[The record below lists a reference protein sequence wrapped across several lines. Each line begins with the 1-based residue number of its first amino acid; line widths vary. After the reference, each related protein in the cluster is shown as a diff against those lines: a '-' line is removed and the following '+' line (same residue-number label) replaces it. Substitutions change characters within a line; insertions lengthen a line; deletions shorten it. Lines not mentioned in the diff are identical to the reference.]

1 MWSLLNKLAKRL
13 LVVVGVVVIVLA
25 VAVGAFRLFIAQ
37 LPSYQ
42 TELTAWVAA
51 ELGLF
56 VRFDQ
61 LDARWGLR
69 GPELTLR
76 NVRIAD
82 SDGTDALVTAA
93 RAGVGLD
100 PWALFLERRP
110 RVDRLSVDGL
120 GLTIERGTDGRYRL
134 AGARRGDSGAAGD
147 LDALLPRAVE
157 VTVRDSRI
165 QYVDTVRGRSW
176 RFDDVTMTLTRTGE
190 ALSTDARAVPPPE
203 LATFVE
209 LAVDATLATQ
219 GSPSTVWRVFSDFE
233 DVDLAALARLLPT
246 EDVYA
251 ITGAGDVT
259 LWFDW
264 AGGRVVRANASVALS
279 DVTLPNPAAPAASAF
294 QQVELT
300 AEWLE
305 DARGG
310 WQLAVSDVDMSR
322 NGRRWSSGG
331 NTELAVA
338 RADGLIRS
346 IDFSSDF
353 VRLDDLMPIV
363 FAFAEA
369 PLAQQWLELDPR
381 GELRDIDFSVA
392 HEAGGEWEYALA
404 VKFDGLGLAATAGRP
419 GIDGL
424 TGAITTGTRS
434 GTVELQSA
442 DATFDWPELF
452 ASPLPIER
460 LSGSLVWR
468 QGRDV
473 VRMVSND
480 LTLGV
485 LGSDVQS
492 SLELTLPL
500 DGSAPHLDI
509 ESSAARVDLVAAKQF
524 LPIYK
529 MPRAAVA
536 WLERAVQRGEA
547 RNVELNFFGPVDA
560 FPFDHGEGQFRV
572 TADVEDVTLE
582 FIDGWPRAEEL
593 RGSIEFVNAS
603 FNAAGGGRILG
614 NRSDSVGVEIADL
627 RDAVLRYGSHT
638 EGPLTDVIAFLR
650 SAPLIAGQLGPGY
663 ERLRVHSGTGAV
675 DVKLDLPLRNR
686 SAFELDARLGIIDG
700 ELSIEGF
707 GPHAS
712 EINGVLDI
720 DGRSVSGRDLQA
732 IFLGGPVDA
741 AVVVPEDKDYRAVL
755 EAAGETTA
763 DGVLS
768 AFNLPFADR
777 FAGQTQ
783 WQGRL
788 LLPARGAA
796 AGAPLRIDVQSN
808 LTGVSLKFPAP
819 FEKTPSDAVNL
830 QLAFTFPSGG
840 LEVDGNLGASRRI
853 ALRYARDGERFA
865 FRRGVMQF
873 GGNLPELPDEDGLV
887 VRGSLAALDLGEWL
901 AFGGTPGTER
911 TRPFLLGA
919 QLELS
924 ELSAFGQQ
932 LGMSRLDVR
941 RDAEAWNVDIASEA
955 IAGNVVIPRS
965 LRTRPQIVAS
975 MRRVYLEARE
985 GGDGVGLDPRRLPGL
1000 SLHADELGVG
1010 ARRLGRADADVVA
1023 DPLGLRL
1030 VSFTSATESFAIE
1043 GSGSWLVGPNG
1054 AATTRVAVGVT
1065 SDDVGTALDEL
1076 GLGAFMDGEAADV
1089 TASVYWAG
1097 PPSGKW
1103 LDHVD
1108 GDVAVRIE
1116 TGSLLEIDPGAGRV
1130 VGLLSIAALP
1140 RRLALDFR
1148 DVFNRGFVFDEIS
1161 GDFTLVDGNAYTD
1174 NLKMSGPGAEIG
1186 VIGRTGLRDRDYQ
1199 QQAVV
1204 TADPSSMLPTVGAL
1218 VAGPSVGAAWLI
1230 FRRIFKEPLKGIG
1243 RASYCVTGT
1252 WDEPAVERLSGDQ
1265 ADEAERCAALPPN
1278 GFAALEGEN

>member
-1 MWSLLNKLAKRL
+1 MWSFLNKLAKRL
-13 LVVVGVVVIVLA
+13 LVVLGVVVILLA

-76 NVRIAD
+76 NVRIAN
-82 SDGTDALVTAA
+82 SDGTDALVTAT

-100 PWALFLERRP
+100 AWALFLERRP
-110 RVDRLSVDGL
+110 RVNRLSVDGL

-134 AGARRGDSGAAGD
+134 AGARRGDSGGAGD
-147 LDALLPRAVE
+147 LDALIPRAVE

-165 QYVDTVRGRSW
+165 QYVDAVRRQSW
-176 RFDDVTMTLTRTGE
+176 RFDDVTMTLTRTAG
-190 ALSTDARAVPPPE
+190 ALSIDARAVPPPE
-203 LATFVE
+203 LASSVE

-219 GSPSTVWRVFSDFE
+219 DSTSTVWRVFSDLQ
-233 DVDLAALARLLPT
+233 DVDLATLARLLPT

-251 ITGAGDVT
+251 ITGAGDAT

-264 AGGRVVRANASVALS
+264 AGGRVVRANASVGFS
-279 DVTLPNPAAPAASAF
+279 DVTLPNPATPAASAF

-305 DARGG
+305 DARG
-310 WQLAVSDVDMSR
+310 WQLAVSDVDVSR

-331 NTELAVA
+331 NTELVVA
-338 RADGLIRS
+338 RADDLIQS

-381 GELRDIDFSVA
+381 GELRDVDFSVTR
-392 HEAGGEWEYALA
+392 EASGEWEYSLA
-404 VKFDGLGLAATAGRP
+404 VQFDGLALAATAGRP

-424 TGAITTGTRS
+424 SGAITTGTRS
-434 GTVELQSA
+434 GTVELKST
-442 DATFDWPELF
+442 DVTFDWPELF
-452 ASPLPIER
+452 ASPLAIER
-460 LSGSLVWR
+460 LTGSLVWR

-480 LTLGV
+480 LALGV
-485 LGSDVQS
+485 LGSNVQS

-500 DGSAPHLDI
+500 DGSAAHLDI
-509 ESSAARVDLVAAKQF
+509 ESTAARVDLVAAKQF
-524 LPIYK
+524 LPVYR

-536 WLERAVQRGEA
+536 WLERAVQGGEA
-547 RNVELNFFGPVDA
+547 HNVELNFFGPVDA

-572 TADVEDVTLE
+572 TADVADVALE
-582 FIDGWPRAEEL
+582 FIDDWPRAEEL
-593 RGSIEFVNAS
+593 NGTIEFVNAS
-603 FNAAGGGRILG
+603 FNAAGRGRILG
-614 NRSDSVGVEIADL
+614 NRGDSVGVEIAEL
-627 RDAVLRYGSHT
+627 RNAVLRYESHT
-638 EGPLTDVIAFLR
+638 VGPLADVIAFLR
-650 SAPLIAGQLGPGY
+650 AADQLGPGY
-663 ERLRVHSGTGAV
+663 ERLRVHSGTGVV
-675 DVKLDLPLRNR
+675 DVGLDVPLRNR
-686 SAFELDARLGIIDG
+686 AAFELDARLGIVDG

-712 EINGVLDI
+712 EINGMLEF
-720 DGRSVSGRDLQA
+720 DGRSVSGRDLEA
-732 IFLGGPVDA
+732 IFLGGPVSA
-741 AVVVPEDKDYRAVL
+741 AVVVPEEEHYRAAL

-763 DGVLS
+763 DGVLA
-768 AFNLPFADR
+768 AFNLPYADR

-788 LLPARGAA
+788 LLPDRAA
-796 AGAPLRIDVQSN
+796 TADSPLRVDVQSN

-830 QLAFTFPSGG
+830 QLAFAFPSGG
-840 LEVDGNLGASRRI
+840 LEVDGNLGASRRF
-853 ALRYARDGERFA
+853 ALHYARDGRRFA
-865 FRRGVMQF
+865 FRRGAVQF
-873 GGNLPELPDEDGLV
+873 GGNLPELPDEEGLV
-887 VRGSLAALDLGEWL
+887 VRGSLTALDLDEWL
-901 AFGGTPGTER
+901 AFAGTPGTER
-911 TRPFLLGA
+911 TRPLLLGA

-932 LGMSRLDVR
+932 LGMSRLDAR
-941 RDAEAWNVDIASEA
+941 REAAAWNVDIASEA
-955 IAGNVVIPRS
+955 IAGNVMIPRS
-965 LRTRPQIVAS
+965 LTARPQIVAS
-975 MRRVYLEARE
+975 MQRVYLEPRE
-985 GGDGVGLDPRRLPGL
+985 GGDGVGLDPRTLPGL
-1000 SLHADELGVG
+1000 SLHADQLGVG
-1010 ARRLGRADADVVA
+1010 ARRFGRVDADIVT

-1043 GSGSWLVGPNG
+1043 GGGSWLVGPDG
-1054 AATTRVAVGVT
+1054 AAMTRVAVGIT

-1076 GLGAFMDGEAADV
+1076 GLGAFMGGEMADL

-1103 LDHVD
+1103 LEHVD

-1148 DVFNRGFVFDEIS
+1148 DVFNRGFVFDEIT
-1161 GDFTLVDGNAYTD
+1161 GDFTLIDGNAYTD

-1204 TADPSSMLPTVGAL
+1204 TADPSNMLPTVGAL
-1218 VAGPSVGAAWLI
+1218 VAGPGVGAAWLL
-1230 FRRIFKEPLKGIG
+1230 FTRIFKEPLKGIG

-1252 WDEPAVERLSGDQ
+1252 WDAPAVERLSGDEV
-1265 ADEAERCAALPPN
+1265 DEAEQCAALPPN
-1278 GFAALEGEN
+1278 GFGARLEGEN